1 METYGFNLDKFEELF
16 NIAHKMKEFKLKI
29 IAEEHKKGIKT
40 ERERQDEELH
50 NLAMRGVNE
59 QGQ

>member
-1 METYGFNLDKFEELF
+1 METYGFNLDKFEDVL
-16 NIAHKMKEFKLKI
+16 NITSKTKEIKLKI
-29 IAEEHKKGIKT
+29 IAEQHKLGVKT
-40 ERERQDEELH
+40 EREIQDEELH

>member
-1 METYGFNLDKFEELF
+1 MATYGFNLDKFEDVL
-16 NIAHKMKEFKLKI
+16 NITSKMKELNLKV
-29 IAEEHKKGIKT
+29 IAEMHKLEIKT

-59 QGQ
+59 QEQ

>member
-1 METYGFNLDKFEELF
+1 METYGFNLDKFEDLF
-16 NIAHKMKEFKLKI
+16 NIASKMKEIKLKI
-29 IAEEHKKGIKT
+29 IAEQHKLGVKT

>member
-1 METYGFNLDKFEELF
+1 VETYGFNLDKFENVL
-16 NIAHKMKEFKLKI
+16 NITSKMKELNLKVMAEMHKL
-29 IAEEHKKGIKT
+29 GVKT
-40 ERERQDEELH
+40 EREELDEKLH